1 MNTGAVR
8 GLAAK
13 LPQHPWAAQRDC
25 NPHSGET
32 WSVPGV
38 VQFMDTQLVRLECER
53 DRHLA
58 EYLAQVCPFAVIDLL
73 DHHDAAMHQMR
84 GYLDEIARLKQLNAE
99 LRQRLEEAEADIT
112 HLSELVHG

>member
-13 LPQHPWAAQRDC
+13 LPQHPWRAQRDY
-25 NPHSGET
+25 NSHSGET

-38 VQFMDTQLVRLECER
+38 VQFMDAQLVRLECEQ

-58 EYLAQVCPFAVIDLL
+58 EYLAQVCPFAVLDLL
-73 DHHDAAMHQMR
+73 DHHDAALRLVRSYQ
-84 GYLDEIARLKQLNAE
+84 DEIARLKQLNAE